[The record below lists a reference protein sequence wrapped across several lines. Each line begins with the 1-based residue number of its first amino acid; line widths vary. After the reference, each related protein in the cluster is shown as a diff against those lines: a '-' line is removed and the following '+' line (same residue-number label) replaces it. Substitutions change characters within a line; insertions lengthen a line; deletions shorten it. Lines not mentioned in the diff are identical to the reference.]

1 MARSAILNFKGL
13 YGDNSS
19 FGLPDFIQYE
29 PLESRSK
36 LHDWEI
42 QEHLHA
48 ELFQLFILHEGE
60 GILTSEKK
68 KLPLKGP
75 CIVIIPA
82 NILHGFHFEPGIT
95 GEVFTFLE
103 SYLESILKN
112 NQSILHAFTA
122 QKIIDFTS
130 KTKLFELINTYK
142 NHIIEELFEEESEKK
157 TSLQL
162 LFQLLLIQIFRADLS
177 SEKTSL
183 LTGNRTLKHFQD
195 FFKLVKKDLN
205 RKRIEEYA
213 QELGITTV
221 HLNRVC
227 QKIVQKTAVQIV
239 NEYVIGDAKRYLLNT
254 SYSISEISYFLNFN
268 DPAYFTRLFKK
279 VTGVSPSEF
288 RKN

>member
-1 MARSAILNFKGL
+1 MKNPKILNFKGL
-13 YGDNSS
+13 YGDNTS

-29 PLESRSK
+29 PLASRSK
-36 LHDWEI
+36 RYDWEI

-48 ELFQLFILHEGE
+48 ELFQIFIIHKGE

-68 KLPLKGP
+68 QLTLKAP
-75 CIVIIPA
+75 CTVIIPA
-82 NILHGFHFEPGIT
+82 NTLHGFHFEPDID
-95 GEVFTFLE
+95 GEVFTFSE
-103 SYLESILKN
+103 SYLENTLKHHQGIL
-112 NQSILHAFTA
+112 QTFTS
-122 QKIIDFTS
+122 QKIIDFRS
-130 KTKLFELINTYK
+130 KKKNFDLLNVYK
-142 NHIIEELFEEESEKK
+142 NQIIEELFEEELEKK
-157 TSLQL
+157 TNLQL
-162 LFQLLLIQIFRADLS
+162 LFQLLFIQLLRADTS
-177 SEKTSL
+177 SEQTNL

-195 FFKLVKKDLN
+195 FIKLLKKN
-205 RKRIEEYA
+205 RRSMEEYA

-227 QKIVQKTAVQIV
+227 QKIVQKTAVQVV
-239 NEYVIGDAKRYLLNT
+239 NEYIIGEAKRYLLNT